1 MKQNIG
7 KNLKNHINLQGWVNA
22 LNQPFPYILVY
33 IIRII
38 GNTVKEF

>member
-7 KNLKNHINLQGWVNA
+7 KNLKKHINLQGWANA
-22 LNQPFPYILVY
+22 LNQSFPYILVY

-38 GNTVKEF
+38 GNR